1 MKTSLRTGRGF
12 NGGFTLVELLAVMAV
27 VASLTIIAMPAING
41 PTGARQFTNG
51 LVQIAGTLEQA
62 REYATAQNTY
72 VWVAFY
78 PYDPAT
84 VTPSDNSGDA
94 LGLVVYASADGTDPV
109 NWSPATVDLGAVGN
123 TTVSGTTLRQVFP
136 LAIYKQ
142 TAIRTRSYFT
152 QGTGSGQIPS
162 LPSGVNSSPTGPAE
176 SPVFQISFP
185 AQKLSFP
192 GTLPT
197 DAQTG
202 QPISII
208 QFTPSGNARI
218 SGSPVDSIRID
229 FQRSKAGGILDTD
242 NIAAL
247 RINGLTGLTTIYR
260 K

>member
-1 MKTSLRTGRGF
+1 
-12 NGGFTLVELLAVMAV
+12 
-27 VASLTIIAMPAING
+27 MPAING
-41 PTGARQFTNG
+41 PTGSKQFTNG

-78 PYDPAT
+78 PYDPSAA
-84 VTPSDNSGDA
+84 TPSDNSGDA

-109 NWSPATVDLGAVGN
+109 NWSTTSVDLGAAGK
-123 TTVSGTTLRQVFP
+123 TTVAGTTVRQVFP
-136 LAIYKQ
+136 LATYKQ
-142 TAIRTRSYFT
+142 LAIRTRSYFT
-152 QGTGSGQIPS
+152 QGAGAGQIPS
-162 LPSGVNSSPTGPAE
+162 LPTGINSSPTGPAVT
-176 SPVFQISFP
+176 PVFQISFP
-185 AQKLSFP
+185 GQKLTFP
-192 GTLPT
+192 SSLPT
-197 DAQTG
+197 DAQTE

-218 SGSPVDSIRID
+218 SGSPVDSIWID
-229 FQRSKAGGILDTD
+229 FQRSRAGGLVDSD